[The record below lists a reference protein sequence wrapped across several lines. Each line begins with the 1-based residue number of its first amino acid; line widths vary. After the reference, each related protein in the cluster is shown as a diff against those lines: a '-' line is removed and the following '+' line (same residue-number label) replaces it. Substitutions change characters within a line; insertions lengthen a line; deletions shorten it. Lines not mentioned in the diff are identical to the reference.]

1 MTRNDKQANASSGR
15 ERIISNAR
23 EQAGRKPNR
32 WSNPSAKR
40 GEANPQQLAMLT
52 QVVNDFCQEHQIEA
66 ICERE
71 NAAALITCLFQR
83 GYETA
88 ENLNAALEMAGS
100 IH

>member
-1 MTRNDKQANASSGR
+1 MNSKQANATSGR
-15 ERIISNAR
+15 EKAVRDAR
-23 EQAGRKPNR
+23 EQTDRKPTR
-32 WSNPSAKR
+32 STKPSAEH

-66 ICERE
+66 ISEQE
-71 NAAALITCLFQR
+71 NAAALIRCLFQR

-88 ENLNAALEMAGS
+88 DDLKDALEMAGS